1 MNKSFMFKIILI
13 LCFLSLFVMAV
24 AACNASGT
32 EEDSTIPN
40 LSDSF
45 GFFIA
50 VDTDRKAE
58 EADGRLNGV
67 AVGFIDGACVNSDRI
82 RDEMFENAKFWR
94 LLMEQNN
101 FYCRLAG
108 ASLGYD
114 AENGIISF
122 QWAWPLVDINAARLE
137 NMLLNY
143 AKGLEHMQTL
153 VHQGVQEQ
161 HNEAQSFAEAS
172 LIRG

>member
-1 MNKSFMFKIILI
+1 MSTDNGNISNIVESVANALDLDIEWKD
-13 LCFLSLFVMAV
+13 SL
-24 AACNASGT
+24 SGT
-32 EEDSTIPN
+32 IDLYGVP
-40 LSDSF
+40 LVFSF
-45 GFFIA
+45 EQGTLFFKSSLG
-50 VDTDRKAE
+50 TPP
-58 EADGRLNGV
+58 
-67 AVGFIDGACVNSDRI
+67 
-82 RDEMFENAKFWR
+82 DEMFENAKFWR

-143 AKGLEHMQTL
+143 SKGLEHMQTL

-172 LIRG
+172 LITV